1 MGWDALS
8 PAPQLW
14 HAPTVITLQAALSKS
29 LQGAPHSA
37 SLMMDQH
44 NPSSQH
50 HLDLLLSPSA
60 TTVCDAET
68 QFRCRESGTCIPLS
82 YKCDLEDDCGD
93 NSDESHCGELLCC
106 MPPSLF
112 PCEGPKPGAVRQCCS
127 RSPLLAPANSCLLP
141 LLQEMRDV
149 Q

>member
-1 MGWDALS
+1 
-8 PAPQLW
+8 
-14 HAPTVITLQAALSKS
+14 
-29 LQGAPHSA
+29 
-37 SLMMDQH
+37 MMDHH
-44 NPSSQH
+44 NPSFQH

-106 MPPSLF
+106 MPPPS
-112 PCEGPKPGAVRQCCS
+112 CEGPKPGATAERLGSAVLLQIPLVTPSQQLPPPITAGDERCCS
-127 RSPLLAPANSCLLP
+127 DFPHRCSLAGRFCAVIIFPCSLGPPLTQS
-141 LLQEMRDV
+141 QIFG
-149 Q
+149 